1 MKIIDLTMPLYN
13 GQPAGHEHWG
23 FKGHPMWPEPF
34 NVTDTMS
41 YEANGRRFHVF
52 TVFSEPG
59 TRLILASYKKDFQD
73 EPTLDTVDLKKLIHR
88 PTVIIDM
95 PKSAEEIIEPEELE
109 AAFLKSPVRK
119 GDALLIRTGW
129 GDNQRYFSMGHA
141 YRHKSPHYNAASAD
155 KLMDLL
161 RQNDSDLWLYDN
173 CDMAGVDKRTG
184 IRGGFTIRSGMMAVG
199 GVVNCGSI
207 TEPRVKLVILPLKA
221 KGCHIA
227 PCSVLALEDSGLD

>member
-1 MKIIDLTMPLYN
+1 MNLIDLTMPLYN

-41 YEANGRRFHVF
+41 YEADGRRFHVF

-59 TRLILASYKKDFQD
+59 TRLILASYKKDFQN
-73 EPTLDTVDLKKLIHR
+73 EPTLDTVDLQRLILR
-88 PTVIIDM
+88 ETVVINV
-95 PKSAEEIIEPEELE
+95 PKGADEIIEAEELE
-109 AAFLKSPVRK
+109 AAFAAAPVRK
-119 GDALLIRTGW
+119 GDAFLVRTGW
-129 GDNQRYFSMGHA
+129 GNNGSYLTMGQA
-141 YRHKSPHYNAASAD
+141 YRLNSPHYNAASAN

-161 RQNDSDLWLYDN
+161 ESNGSDLWLYDN

-184 IRGGFTIRSGMMAVG
+184 VRGGFTIRSGLLAVG
-199 GVVNCGSI
+199 GVVNCGAI
-207 TEPRVKLVILPLKA
+207 IRQRVKLIIQPLKA

-227 PCSVLALEDSGLD
+227 PCSVVAVED